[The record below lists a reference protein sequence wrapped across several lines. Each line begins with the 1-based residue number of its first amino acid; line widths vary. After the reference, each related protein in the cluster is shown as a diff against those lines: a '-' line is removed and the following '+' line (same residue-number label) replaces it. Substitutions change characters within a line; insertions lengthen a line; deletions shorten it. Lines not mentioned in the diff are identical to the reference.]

1 MVRPPQVYDTERVDS
16 VATGGSDTVAQNQ
29 PTDQSMADLV
39 RQASEQTAALV
50 RQEIRL
56 AQVELREKGKH
67 AGRGAGLFGGGGLL
81 ALYGLGALVFAAI
94 LALALA
100 VPGWAAALIVAALLF
115 AAAGVMALTGKKQI
129 DQATPPVPEQ
139 AMASTRRDV
148 DEVKQRGRG

>member
-1 MVRPPQVYDTERVDS
+1 M
-16 VATGGSDTVAQNQ
+16 AQNQ

-39 RQASEQTAALV
+39 RQASEQTATLV

-67 AGRGAGLFGGGGLL
+67 AGISAGLFGGGGLL
-81 ALYGLGALVFAAI
+81 ALYGLGALVIAAI

-115 AAAGVMALTGKKQI
+115 AVAGVLALSGKKQI

-139 AMASTRRDV
+139 AMESTQRDI
-148 DEVKQRGRG
+148 DEVKQRGRR

>member
-1 MVRPPQVYDTERVDS
+1 M
-16 VATGGSDTVAQNQ
+16 AQNQ

-56 AQVELREKGKH
+56 AQVELREKGKQ
-67 AGRGAGLFGGGGLL
+67 AGLGAGLFGGGGLL

-100 VPGWAAALIVAALLF
+100 VPAWAAALIVAALLF
-115 AAAGVMALTGKKQI
+115 TVAGVMALTGKKQI

-139 AMASTRRDV
+139 AIASTRRDV

>member
-1 MVRPPQVYDTERVDS
+1 
-16 VATGGSDTVAQNQ
+16 VAQNQ

-56 AQVELREKGKH
+56 AQVELREKGKQ
-67 AGRGAGLFGGGGLL
+67 AGLGAGLFGGGGLL

-100 VPGWAAALIVAALLF
+100 VPAWAAALIVAALLF
-115 AAAGVMALTGKKQI
+115 TVAGVMALTGKKQI

-139 AMASTRRDV
+139 AIASTRRDV

>member
-1 MVRPPQVYDTERVDS
+1 
-16 VATGGSDTVAQNQ
+16 VAQNE
-29 PTDQSMADLV
+29 PTDQSTADLV

-56 AQVELREKGKH
+56 AQVELREKGKQ
-67 AGRGAGLFGGGGLL
+67 AGLGAGLFGGGGLL

-100 VPGWAAALIVAALLF
+100 VPAWAAALIVAALLF
-115 AAAGVMALTGKKQI
+115 AVAGAMALTGKKQI

-139 AMASTRRDV
+139 AIASTRRDV